1 MPPPTGT
8 VPFRLPLEQV
18 LRTADMS
25 AIAYNKQPISH
36 LNWDA
41 GGIVDATSQQLVASG
56 KERSFDPAAHGSADP
71 AFLYIT
77 GDRVFF
83 NGQIS
88 EYYAQF

>member
-1 MPPPTGT
+1 MG
-8 VPFRLPLEQV
+8 E
-18 LRTADMS
+18 
-25 AIAYNKQPISH
+25 IAYNKQLTSH

-41 GGIVDATSQQLVASG
+41 DGIVDATSQQLVASG

-71 AFLYIT
+71 AFFYIT

-88 EYYAQF
+88 EYYA